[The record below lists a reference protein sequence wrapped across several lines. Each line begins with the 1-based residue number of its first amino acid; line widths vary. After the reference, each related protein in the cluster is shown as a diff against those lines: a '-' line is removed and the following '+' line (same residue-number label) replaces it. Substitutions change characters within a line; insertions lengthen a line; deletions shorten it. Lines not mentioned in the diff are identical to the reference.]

1 MTEVLSNQND
11 KKQFEL
17 FCSNEKQID
26 EKQFELCMATLRRM
40 RTVLSANIVPSELDF
55 VSPTFFLN
63 SQCACARMRASVF
76 PSFRI
81 LAGN

>member
-1 MTEVLSNQND
+1 MSDAVGRADVKSELREVLPTMTEVLSNQND

-55 VSPTFFLN
+55 VSPTFF
-63 SQCACARMRASVF
+63 
-76 PSFRI
+76 
-81 LAGN
+81 